1 MILNI
6 AIGLMG
12 LGIVVFV
19 HEFGHLIAAK
29 LVGIDVEVFSL
40 GWGRRLA
47 GFSYKGTEYQISVFP
62 VGGFCKMRGE
72 ESLRTAWQ
80 EQAEEIPREPGSF
93 FGASPLGRIFVAIA
107 GPTVNL
113 LFAVVAFSIM
123 WGIGFSIETFPNRIV
138 LASEYSEG
146 TFPANQAGL
155 ESGDVILSIDG
166 EQMRSFRDIQ
176 QTVARAPEEP
186 LEVTLRRD
194 GREQTVTLE
203 PRLNSQTGAGQI
215 GVYPWVEPVVGRVE
229 EGSSADAAGLQAGDR
244 IVSVDGQQVEHTL
257 AFQEAIGDNA
267 RPAEVTVLRNGSRV
281 ETTIVPGTDPESGRP
296 DIGIAF
302 EPVVIESPEYGP
314 FEAIGRGVTETV
326 DTLVL
331 SVRSIGLL
339 FRGVDVTQA
348 VAGPL
353 RITYIV
359 GEVATSGLAMGLG
372 EAVRSFF
379 SFLSVLSIALFI
391 MNLLPIPVLDGG
403 QILLYAIEGISRRP
417 LKPKV
422 VYRYQM
428 VGTVIILAL
437 IALALL
443 GDVMFLAQR

>member
-6 AIGLMG
+6 VIGLAG

-19 HEFGHLIAAK
+19 HELGHLIAAK

-47 GFSYKGTEYQISVFP
+47 GFSYKGTEYQVSVFP
-62 VGGFCKMRGE
+62 IGGFCKMRGE

-80 EQAEEIPREPGSF
+80 EEAEEIPREPGSF
-93 FGASPLGRIFVAIA
+93 FGASPLQRIFVAIA
-107 GPTVNL
+107 GPAVNL
-113 LFAVVAFSIM
+113 LFAVVAFAIM
-123 WGIGFSIETFPNRIV
+123 WGLGFSIETFPNRIV

-146 TFPANQAGL
+146 PFPADDAGL
-155 ESGDVILSIDG
+155 RSGDVIVEIDN
-166 EQMRSFRDIQ
+166 EEIVSFRDIQ
-176 QTVARAPEEP
+176 QTVARAPDEQ
-186 LEVTLRRD
+186 LNLTVRRD
-194 GREQTVTLE
+194 GRELTATLE
-203 PRLNSQTGAGQI
+203 PKLNPQTGAGQI
-215 GVYPWVEPVVGRVE
+215 GVYPWVEPVVGHVE
-229 EGSSADAAGLQAGDR
+229 ESSSADAAGLRPGDR
-244 IVSVDGQQVEHTL
+244 ILSVNGREIRHSL
-257 AFQEAIGDNA
+257 AFMEFVGDTSDPVN
-267 RPAEVTVLRNGSRV
+267 VTVSRDGTRV
-281 ETTIVPGTDPESGRP
+281 ETTLVPGVDPESGLP
-296 DIGIAF
+296 DVGIAF
-302 EPVVIESPEYGP
+302 APMVIETPDYGP
-314 FEAIGRGVTETV
+314 LQAVGRGISETV

-359 GEVATSGLAMGLG
+359 GEVATSGLETGLG

-379 SFLSVLSIALFI
+379 SFLSVLSVALFI

-403 QILLYAIEGISRRP
+403 QILLYTIEGIGGRP
-417 LKPKV
+417 LRPKI

-428 VGTVIILAL
+428 VGTVIVLAL
-437 IALALL
+437 IVLAFL
-443 GDVMFLAQR
+443 GDVLFLAQR

>member
-6 AIGLMG
+6 AIGLVG

-19 HEFGHLIAAK
+19 HELGHLIAAK

-62 VGGFCKMRGE
+62 IGGFCKMRGE

-80 EQAEEIPREPGSF
+80 EEAEEIPREPGSF
-93 FGASPLGRIFVAIA
+93 FGASPLQRIFVAIA

-113 LFAVVAFSIM
+113 LFAVVAFAIM
-123 WGIGFSIETFPNRIV
+123 WGIGFSIETFPNRII
-138 LASEYSEG
+138 LASDYSEG
-146 TFPANQAGL
+146 TFPAEEAGL
-155 ESGDVILSIDG
+155 ESGDVIVEIDG
-166 EQMRSFRDIQ
+166 RPISSFRDIQ
-176 QTVARAPEEP
+176 QTVARAPEEQ
-186 LEVTLRRD
+186 LSVTLRRN

-203 PRLNSQTGAGQI
+203 PRLNAQTGAGQI
-215 GVYPWVEPVVGRVE
+215 GVYPWIDPVVGRVE
-229 EGSSADAAGLQAGDR
+229 EGSSGDAAGLQAGDR
-244 IVSVDGQQVEHTL
+244 ILSVNGQEVEHAL
-257 AFQEAIGDNA
+257 AFREAIGDSA
-267 RPAEVTVLRNGSRV
+267 RPAELTVSRNGSRL
-281 ETTIVPGTDPESGRP
+281 ETTIVPGTDPETGQP

-302 EPVVIESPEYGP
+302 EPVVVESPNYGP
-314 FEAIGRGVTETV
+314 IQAVGRGVKETV
-326 DTLVL
+326 DTVVL
-331 SVRSIGLL
+331 SVRSISLL

-359 GEVATSGLAMGLG
+359 GEVATSGLATGLG

-379 SFLSVLSIALFI
+379 SFLSVLSVALFI

-403 QILLYAIEGISRRP
+403 QILLYTIEGMSGRP
-417 LKPKV
+417 LKPKI

-428 VGTVIILAL
+428 VGTVIVLAL
-437 IALALL
+437 IVLALL
-443 GDVMFLAQR
+443 GDVMFLAGR

>member
-6 AIGLMG
+6 AIGLAG

-19 HEFGHLIAAK
+19 HELGHLIAAK

-47 GFSYKGTEYQISVFP
+47 GFTFKGTEYQVSVFP
-62 VGGFCKMRGE
+62 IGGFCKMRGE

-80 EQAEEIPREPGSF
+80 EEADRIPREPGSF
-93 FGASPLGRIFVAIA
+93 FGASPLQRIFVAIS
-107 GPTVNL
+107 GPAVNL
-113 LFAVVAFSIM
+113 LFAVVAFAIM
-123 WGIGFSIETFPNRIV
+123 WGFGFSFETFPNRIV
-138 LASEYSEG
+138 LASEYSDE
-146 TFPANQAGL
+146 TFPSDEAGL
-155 ESGDVILSIDG
+155 QTGDVIVRIDDQSIV
-166 EQMRSFRDIQ
+166 SFRDIQ
-176 QTVARAPEEP
+176 QTVARKPEER
-186 LEVTLRRD
+186 LTVTVRRD
-194 GREQTVTLE
+194 GRELTVTLE
-203 PRLNSQTGAGQI
+203 PRLNPQTGAGQI
-215 GVYPWVEPVVGRVE
+215 GVYPWVEPVVGSVE
-229 EGSSADAAGLQAGDR
+229 EASSGDAAGLRPGDR
-244 IVSVDGQQVEHTL
+244 ILSVNGEEVEHSL
-257 AFQEAIGDNA
+257 AFMEAVGDSA
-267 RPAEVTVLRNGSRV
+267 RPVDVTVSREGRRI
-281 ETTIVPGTDPESGRP
+281 ETTIVPGVDPESGRP

-302 EPVVIESPEYGP
+302 APMVIDTPDYG
-314 FEAIGRGVTETV
+314 FVQAIGRGINETV

-359 GEVATSGLAMGLG
+359 GEVATSGMATGLG

-379 SFLSVLSIALFI
+379 SFLSVLSVALFI

-417 LKPKV
+417 LKPKI

-428 VGTVIILAL
+428 VGTIIVFTL
-437 IALALL
+437 IAFALL
-443 GDVMFLAQR
+443 GDVLFLAQR